1 MQWQLMKK
9 DAITLEK
16 REESGCG
23 KVWMEEREK
32 RTLINI
38 NFQI

>member
-1 MQWQLMKK
+1 MAINEK
-9 DAITLEK
+9 DVITLEE
-16 REESGCG
+16 REEGGCG

-38 NFQI
+38 HFQI